1 MLVVNGQVARRYLST
16 RTSLVDATLQEM
28 GNDPTLASTLK
39 DLKTK
44 GQRKLTLEERKK
56 RRRSL
61 SMTRVP
67 SFWEFVTEQ
76 HNCTLTR
83 LPTSIFQMNI
93 GLYCNQACNHCHV
106 ESSPKRTEQMSLE
119 IADRCLSI
127 IKNSPSITSVD
138 ITGGAP
144 ELNPAFRHLVVE
156 SHKMGL
162 EIIDRC
168 NLTVLEEPGQE
179 DLVQFLAEHK
189 VRVVASL
196 PCYSEK
202 NVNMQRGQ
210 GVFGRSISGLQA
222 LNAAGYGKEGSELG
236 LDLVFNPLKGVLPPD
251 QSSLESDYKKKLMDD
266 FGITFNSLFTL
277 TNMPIKRFADLLFRT
292 GELEAYMTLLVNNF
306 NPAAVNGVMCRN
318 TLSVSWDG
326 SVYDCDFN
334 QQLAISLGEIS
345 TDQRLDQEEGLN
357 SSTASDSASARKFKS
372 VFDIDSVD
380 DILQEPIAVD
390 LHCFGCT
397 AGAGSSCQGTVA

>member
-61 SMTRVP
+61 STTRVP

-127 IKNSPSITSVD
+127 IKNSPSITTVD

-168 NLTVLEEPGQE
+168 NLTVLEEPG
-179 DLVQFLAEHK
+179 K
-189 VRVVASL
+189 
-196 PCYSEK
+196 
-202 NVNMQRGQ
+202 
-210 GVFGRSISGLQA
+210 
-222 LNAAGYGKEGSELG
+222 
-236 LDLVFNPLKGVLPPD
+236 
-251 QSSLESDYKKKLMDD
+251 
-266 FGITFNSLFTL
+266 
-277 TNMPIKRFADLLFRT
+277 
-292 GELEAYMTLLVNNF
+292 
-306 NPAAVNGVMCRN
+306 
-318 TLSVSWDG
+318 
-326 SVYDCDFN
+326 
-334 QQLAISLGEIS
+334 
-345 TDQRLDQEEGLN
+345 
-357 SSTASDSASARKFKS
+357 
-372 VFDIDSVD
+372 
-380 DILQEPIAVD
+380 
-390 LHCFGCT
+390 
-397 AGAGSSCQGTVA
+397 